1 MAINSKFT
9 FNIPTSSV
17 LEKDGLFV
25 NTEGVVQKF
34 FKGLTPP
41 TLSRNSEDFF
51 KLILKL
57 NENNIFTNKNLFLE
71 VPHLKAVNKKRTLF
85 YTNVLNKTFL
95 QKKIIFSAFKNNTKN
110 FYMTD
115 NISKNS
121 KIMAECSLFLKNKT
135 NFL

>member
-1 MAINSKFT
+1 M
-9 FNIPTSSV
+9 
-17 LEKDGLFV
+17 
-25 NTEGVVQKF
+25 
-34 FKGLTPP
+34 
-41 TLSRNSEDFF
+41 
-51 KLILKL
+51 
-57 NENNIFTNKNLFLE
+57 E
-71 VPHLKAVNKKRTLF
+71 VPHLKAINKKRTLF
-85 YTNVLNKTFL
+85 YTNVLNQTFL